1 MSTAAT
7 AKLALLALCAAVAAV
22 APLASPTPV
31 LAAESYPS
39 KPIRIIVTGTPGGP
53 PDLLTR
59 WLAERLAPA
68 LGAVVVVDNR
78 PGAGGNIAMQA
89 AARSAPD
96 GYTLVVAGQG
106 PFALNPHMYSN
117 PGYNAMADF
126 APITQIERGAL
137 LLAVNPEVPAH
148 SVTELI
154 ALAHRQPG
162 ELNYGSPGTGTP
174 PHLASELFI
183 RSANVKVVH
192 VPYAGAPGAMLDLI
206 AGRLTFTFGTVNVQL
221 PQVKAGK
228 IRALAVTSLT
238 RLEALPE
245 IPTVAESGL
254 PGFEYIGWLG
264 IAAPTGTPE
273 PITLRLQ
280 REIAVILQT
289 DEARKYFA
297 SFGREPVASTPAA
310 FAAFIRTEHA
320 KWGVVIRGSNIKAE

>member
-1 MSTAAT
+1 MSR
-7 AKLALLALCAAVAAV
+7 LAVFALCVTLAAV
-22 APLASPTPV
+22 APV
-31 LAAESYPS
+31 AAAQSYPS

-53 PDLLTR
+53 PDLLAR
-59 WLAERLAPA
+59 WLAERLVPA
-68 LGAVVVVDNR
+68 MGVAIVVENR
-78 PGAGGNIAMQA
+78 PGAGGNVGMQA
-89 AARSAPD
+89 AAHSAPD

-106 PFALNPHMYSN
+106 PFALNPHMYAN
-117 PGYNAMADF
+117 PGYNPIGDF

-137 LLAVNPEVPAH
+137 LLAVNPQVPVH

-154 ALAHRQPG
+154 ALADKKPG

-174 PHLASELFI
+174 PHLAGELFN

-192 VPYAGAPGAMLDLI
+192 VPYAGAPAAMLDLV

-228 IRALAVTSLT
+228 IRALAVTSPT

-264 IAAPTGTPE
+264 IAAPAGTPE
-273 PITLRLQ
+273 PIVERLQ
-280 REIAVILQT
+280 REIAAILLT
-289 DEARKYFA
+289 DEGRKYFE
-297 SFGREPVASTPAA
+297 SSGREPVASTPAA
-310 FAAFIRTEHA
+310 FAAFIRAEHA
-320 KWGVVIRGSNIKAE
+320 KWGLVIRDSNIKAD

>member
-1 MSTAAT
+1 MPTAAISRI
-7 AKLALLALCAAVAAV
+7 AVFALCAA
-22 APLASPTPV
+22 LASGV
-31 LAAESYPS
+31 AAESYPS

-59 WLAERLAPA
+59 WLSERLSPA
-68 LGAVVVVDNR
+68 LRVAIVVENR
-78 PGAGGNIAMQA
+78 PGAGGNVAMRA
-89 AARSAPD
+89 TARSAPD

-106 PFALNPHMYSN
+106 PFALNPHIYAN
-117 PGYNAMADF
+117 PGYAPIGDF
-126 APITQIERGAL
+126 VPITQIERGAL
-137 LLAVNPEVPAH
+137 LLAVSPEVPVHTVAQ
-148 SVTELI
+148 LI
-154 ALAHRQPG
+154 ALANRKPG

-183 RSANVKVVH
+183 RSANLNVVH
-192 VPYAGAPGAMLDLI
+192 VPYAGAQATMLDLI

-238 RLEALPE
+238 RLEALPD

-254 PGFEYIGWLG
+254 PGFEYSGWLG
-264 IAAPTGTPE
+264 IAAPFGTPE
-273 PITLRLQ
+273 PIIERLQ
-280 REIAVILQT
+280 REIAVILLT

-297 SFGREPVASTPAA
+297 SYGREPVASTPAV

-320 KWGVVIRGSNIKAE
+320 KWGPVIRDLKIKAE